1 MACLNL
7 GVRAFGGGPM
17 EAEVFFG
24 WVGVEDPLSPMAA
37 GRWRR
42 RKIELVG
49 GQLESKDGG
58 ARARTC
64 SLTRR

>member
-7 GVRAFGGGPM
+7 GVRAFGGGVM
-17 EAEVFFG
+17 LAEVFFG
-24 WVGVEDPLSPMAA
+24 WIGVEDPFPQGGGPMEAA
-37 GRWRR
+37 
-42 RKIELVG
+42 KIELVG